1 MRLESVKPI
10 QYGQKIDKN
19 TEARNE
25 KDAKELQ
32 KALFTKRWS
41 IKLYIIYFTL
51 YLYFYFQIFSSLLIY
66 LFLYF
71 SSVCL
76 YKKL

>member
-32 KALFTKRWS
+32 KALFTKR
-41 IKLYIIYFTL
+41 
-51 YLYFYFQIFSSLLIY
+51 
-66 LFLYF
+66 
-71 SSVCL
+71 
-76 YKKL
+76 